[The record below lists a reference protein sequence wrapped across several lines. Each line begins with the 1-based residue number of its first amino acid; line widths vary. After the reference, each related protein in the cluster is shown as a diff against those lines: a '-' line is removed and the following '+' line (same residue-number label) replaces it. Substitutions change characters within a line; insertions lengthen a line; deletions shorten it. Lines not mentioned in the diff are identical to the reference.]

1 MQLNIPNVF
10 FLFIGLLPS
19 FIIGQF
25 QIGHTTITFN
35 DPTRNGGF
43 GSGGGPGRQIQTEVY
58 YPTYT
63 AGENTAVATFPDFPV
78 LVFGHGFAMGWD
90 AYQNIWEHLVP
101 QGYIMAFVRT
111 EGSLIPAPS
120 HGDFGQDLALVATKM
135 LALNGTAGS
144 LFQGKVKQKSV
155 IMGHSMGGGATL
167 LAASNNG
174 SIAGV
179 VGFAPA
185 ETTPSA
191 IGVCSN
197 ITVPALIFSG
207 SNDGVTPPGT
217 NHIPMYQGI
226 ASTCK
231 SFVSITGGAHCY
243 FANSNFNCDFGE
255 STSSQGIS
263 ITRAQQQQRT
273 FAILDPWLSYV
284 LGENCFALNAF
295 HYSLNNTPGTV
306 NQTTCP
312 ASGTNATIFYDNMVT
327 LWTTTPGTAY
337 QWYVNGQIMQGETN
351 DTLVIPLDFGGSFS
365 VSVFSPNGCDTS
377 AFITLQSQIEVLPLA
392 WNVTYSAAQQIIEI
406 HVEKTHPVSIILL
419 DIHGRELGNQLS
431 NQGTATFHCNHLNPG
446 VYFVRVG
453 NQSAKRILVD

>member
-1 MQLNIPNVF
+1 MKVF
-10 FLFIGLLPS
+10 AAFLCFAPFLLMS
-19 FIIGQF
+19 QF
-25 QIGHTTITFN
+25 QIGHTTLTFN

-43 GSGGGPGRQIQTEVY
+43 GSGGGPGRQIQTEIY
-58 YPTYT
+58 YPTFI
-63 AGENTAVATFPDFPV
+63 AGENTPVATYPDFPV
-78 LVFGHGFAMGWD
+78 IVFGHGFAMGWD

-101 QGYIMAFVRT
+101 QGYIMVFVRT

-120 HGDFGQDLALVATKM
+120 HGDFGADLALVTTKM

-226 ASTCK
+226 ASSCK

-273 FAILDPWLSYV
+273 FAILDPWLRYV

-312 ASGTNATIFYDNMVT
+312 ASGTNATIFYDNMAT

-377 AFITLQSQIEVLPLA
+377 AFITLQGQIEVLPLA

-406 HVEKTHPVSIILL
+406 HVEKTHPVSITLL
-419 DIHGRELGNQLS
+419 DIHGRDLGNQLS
-431 NQGTATFHCNHLNPG
+431 DQGTATFHCNHLNPG

>member
-1 MQLNIPNVF
+1 MKVF
-10 FLFIGLLPS
+10 AAFLCFAPFLLMS
-19 FIIGQF
+19 QF

-35 DPTRNGGF
+35 DPTRSGGF
-43 GSGGGPGRQIQTEVY
+43 GSGGGPGRQIQTEIY
-58 YPTYT
+58 YPSYT
-63 AGENTAVATFPDFPV
+63 SGENTPVATFPDFPV
-78 LVFGHGFAMGWD
+78 IVFGHGFAMGWD
-90 AYQNIWEHLVP
+90 AYQNFWEQLVP
-101 QGYIMAFVRT
+101 EGYILAFVRT

-120 HGDFGQDLALVATKM
+120 HADFGADLAIVTTKM
-135 LALNGTAGS
+135 LALNNTAGS
-144 LFQGKVKQKSV
+144 PFNGAVKQKAV
-155 IMGHSMGGGATL
+155 IMGHSMGGGATM
-167 LAASNNG
+167 LAAANNT
-174 SIAGV
+174 SIAGI

-185 ETTPSA
+185 ETTPTA
-191 IGVCSN
+191 IGVCPN

-207 SNDGVTPPGT
+207 SSDGVTPPAQ
-217 NHIPMYQGI
+217 NHLPMYQGI
-226 ASTCK
+226 ASACK

-273 FAILDPWLSYV
+273 FAILDPWLRYV

-295 HYSLNNTPGTV
+295 HNSLNNTPGTV

-312 ASGTNATIFYDNMVT
+312 ASGTNATIFYDNMAT

-377 AFITLQSQIEVLPLA
+377 AFITLQGQIEVLPLA

-406 HVEKTHPVSIILL
+406 HVEKTHPVSITLL
-419 DIHGRELGNQLS
+419 DIHGRDLGNQLS
-431 NQGTATFHCNHLNPG
+431 DQGTATFHCNHLNPG